1 MNLTGET
8 IISMNNLVNQN
19 AMKNLFNLSILAAF
33 TMLFA
38 ACANEEMEPVV
49 PQAQTKTITV
59 TLDEV
64 ATRTTLNADRT
75 GLAWEIGD
83 KFGYFSNGTGAE
95 ANVAVEKVEGK
106 TTYTLNVPTD
116 ATEIYA
122 YYPYYTNGNETANS
136 SATSVNLGMGYQ
148 TQTEGGLFHGSDY
161 PLVAKVTIE
170 GNNAV
175 LKFEPVLSAVAFNVY
190 NTATDFAAGETVT
203 SVKLI
208 APNVSGRTTYDLTA
222 GKFTGTPQYSDAS
235 VTLTTPVVVASERP
249 NDAKMYADQ
258 IYLTVHKGTYTNATL
273 EVVTSANTYTFEGV
287 NLDCTKDI
295 VSMNLNLSKGTTPEP
310 EPEIPEELGFAL
322 VKDVSKLAVGDE
334 IVIVAKGVDFA
345 MGADNGNNRDQ
356 AAVTRTN
363 SDVNIELT
371 TDVQVLTLEAGA
383 TDGTFAFNT
392 GAGYLYAASS
402 KSNHLKTK
410 AELDV
415 NGSWLIT
422 VEADG
427 TATVK
432 SQGENTRNWLRYNS
446 SSSIFSCY
454 ASGLGDIVIYRN
466 NDSRKAL
473 ATPAVNTPVV
483 TGNSVTLT
491 WGAVDNATG
500 YNIIYGTDGNT
511 VVESTTGTSISIAN
525 LSWNTTYEFVV
536 VAKADVESSSF
547 RDSAF
552 SEAVYAEIGSDPNAS
567 VPTESYVLVTNSS
580 ALAAGDKV
588 VIVCPT
594 KNMIMGA
601 QSSSYRTGVAVTV
614 NDDAIASLPAGA
626 VELTLEN
633 GTESGTF
640 AMKASD
646 GYLYWESSNSVK
658 TGNTPY
664 DWNISIADDVT
675 SITSAATPERKLQ
688 WNAGFPR
695 FACYTS
701 KQTAVSIFK
710 LTSN

>member
-446 SSSIFSCY
+446 ISSIFSCY
-454 ASGLGDIVIYRN
+454 ASGQGDIVIYRN

-688 WNAGFPR
+688 WNAGSPR

>member
-1 MNLTGET
+1 MLVATFTLTNCTEDLQPVQDAEKTPYTIVATPADTKTVNDGFATKWTAGDELNVFHAET
-8 IISMNNLVNQN
+8 GSAIYSTNSQFI
-19 AMKNLFNLSILAAF
+19 LSDASTGAF
-33 TMLFA
+33 TTA
-38 ACANEEMEPVV
+38 A
-49 PQAQTKTITV
+49 
-59 TLDEV
+59 
-64 ATRTTLNADRT
+64 LN
-75 GLAWEIGD
+75 GE
-83 KFGYFSNGTGAE
+83 
-95 ANVAVEKVEGK
+95 
-106 TTYTLNVPTD
+106 
-116 ATEIYA
+116 
-122 YYPYYTNGNETANS
+122 
-136 SATSVNLGMGYQ
+136 
-148 TQTEGGLFHGSDY
+148 
-161 PLVAKVTIE
+161 
-170 GNNAV
+170 
-175 LKFEPVLSAVAFNVY
+175 LSAVNDWFVLYPYMKYESTPVKSAYTPVGSSASAKQEQTGNDNMKHIAGSNYPMWGVA
-190 NTATDFAAGETVT
+190 TAVSGDKMPHITMTHLSSLVEVTVKNATAEGLVVTSVSLTAEEDIVGTYHINFSTLTPGFTPSGDKYVSKTANLKVVEGEAIAQNAEGKFYFAIKPFTAAAGETLTLMVNGVEKKIT
-203 SVKLI
+203 LSTDAVFAPGKIKKL
-208 APNVSGRTTYDLTA
+208 NFNYD
-222 GKFTGTPQYSDAS
+222 K
-235 VTLTTPVVVASERP
+235 
-249 NDAKMYADQ
+249 
-258 IYLTVHKGTYTNATL
+258 
-273 EVVTSANTYTFEGV
+273 
-287 NLDCTKDI
+287 
-295 VSMNLNLSKGTTPEP
+295 EP
-310 EPEIPEELGFAL
+310 EPEVEENLGFAL
-322 VKDVSKLAVGDE
+322 VKDASKLVVGDE
-334 IVIVAKGVDFA
+334 IVIVAKDVDFA
-345 MGADNGNNRDQ
+345 MGADKGSNRDQ

-363 SDVNIELT
+363 SDVNIEWT

-410 AELDV
+410 AELDA

-432 SQGENTRNWLRYNS
+432 SQGEYTRNWLRYNS
-446 SSSIFSCY
+446 NNSIFSCY
-454 ASGLGDIVIYRN
+454 ASGQGDIVIYRN

-473 ATPAVNTPVV
+473 ATPTVNTPVV

-536 VAKADVESSSF
+536 VAKADVGSSSF

-588 VIVCPT
+588 VIVCPA

-601 QSSSYRTGVAVTV
+601 QSGSYRTGVAVTI

-646 GYLYWESSNSVK
+646 GYLYWDSSNSVK
-658 TGNTPY
+658 TGNTSY
-664 DWNISIADDVT
+664 NWNISIADDVT

-688 WNAGFPR
+688 WNASSPR

-701 KQTAVSIFK
+701 NQTAVSIFK